1 MVLRIIC
8 LSLCRVQRTKDNLS
22 LSIVLNSCFM
32 AVIGLNHVGAICVGK
47 KTRSIRSKLHLT
59 KIFVTGV
66 AGGLEEAVL
75 AC

>member
-1 MVLRIIC
+1 
-8 LSLCRVQRTKDNLS
+8 
-22 LSIVLNSCFM
+22 M